1 MPSRSPDQAAG
12 WARSAHGHALH
23 AAHVG
28 INEAIARRRPDVPV
42 PLARAKAKR
51 LPMKPEAPVMS
62 TRPFNSASFGK
73 GEERDAGGHEAEAD
87 A

>member
-1 MPSRSPDQAAG
+1 MATRSTPLMAGIDEGSRAAALTSQPS
-12 WARSAHGHALH
+12 
-23 AAHVG
+23 
-28 INEAIARRRPDVPV
+28 
-42 PLARAKAKR
+42 LARAKAKR

-73 GEERDAGGHEAEAD
+73 GEESDAGGHEAEAD